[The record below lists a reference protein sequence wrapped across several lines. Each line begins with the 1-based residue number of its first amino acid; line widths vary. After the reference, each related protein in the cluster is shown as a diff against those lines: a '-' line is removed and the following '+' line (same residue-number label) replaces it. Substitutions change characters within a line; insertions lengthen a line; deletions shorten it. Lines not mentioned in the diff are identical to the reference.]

1 MPRHRRRL
9 KIHQEFK
16 DAAAREI
23 AETKRIRA
31 ERAEDER
38 HSRQMG
44 ERITEAMQRNR
55 EERMR
60 QAAAERAG
68 NGSQSSM
75 L

>member
-1 MPRHRRRL
+1 
-9 KIHQEFK
+9 
-16 DAAAREI
+16 
-23 AETKRIRA
+23 
-31 ERAEDER
+31 
-38 HSRQMG
+38 MG
-44 ERITEAMQRNR
+44 ERITEAMQQRNR